1 MGHFYEGVSKSDKYP
16 DRHEEQATLASANVT
31 AHSRRDCAKSSPR
44 ERALFGN
51 LRGPINQDALCWYLD
66 HVHPHLLDQPDY
78 HLIVAGNTTS
88 RGRTDTRLDIVDRI
102 KHTERCT
109 LFADLPSLSHLY
121 AQSSVFINPMQR
133 GAGVKLKTVE
143 AAAAGIPI
151 VSTSV
156 GNDGTGLLPSQHIRI
171 ADSGK
176 EFVSTIEE
184 LLSDSATAETM
195 AVAAS

>member
-1 MGHFYEGVSKSDKYP
+1 
-16 DRHEEQATLASANVT
+16 
-31 AHSRRDCAKSSPR
+31 
-44 ERALFGN
+44 
-51 LRGPINQDALCWYLD
+51 
-66 HVHPHLLDQPDY
+66 
-78 HLIVAGNTTS
+78 
-88 RGRTDTRLDIVDRI
+88 
-102 KHTERCT
+102 
-109 LFADLPSLSHLY
+109 
-121 AQSSVFINPMQR
+121 MQR

-184 LLSDSATAETM
+184 LLSDSATAEMM
-195 AVAAS
+195 AVAASDFATNFYSPNALQTLITDATYLYNAA